1 MGLINDDHIEIIIRK
16 LRQTFFPLHG
26 LYGAYRDPEP
36 APQTGLL
43 CFFCRTSQVRAL
55 LDLIRSLFQE
65 FAPVRQDQYPVSL
78 THTVFCDFCKHDG
91 LSAAGR
97 QYQKGLQCTLIPLLK
112 YGCFRFCLIRSQFH
126 LEHTRLKLLWF
137 ILQITADTV
146 IPALIAVLV
155 HIFIDHDFHLAG
167 RAWHFIPVRPQCFPF
182 LLLSNA

>member
-1 MGLINDDHIEIIIRK
+1 MDCTEPTVIRNQ
-16 LRQTFFPLHG
+16 LPDR
-26 LYGAYRDPEP
+26 
-36 APQTGLL
+36 
-43 CFFCRTSQVRAL
+43 SAL
-55 LDLIRSLFQE
+55 LFLFAHPRFVLFLILSAACSRSL
-65 FAPVRQDQYPVSL
+65 APVRQDQYPVSL
-78 THTVFCDFCKHDG
+78 THTVFCYFANTMSSAPVGRYQNG
-91 LSAAGR
+91 LNV
-97 QYQKGLQCTLIPLLK
+97 PLPTAQ